1 MGLRFRRFPRK
12 RRPYAPSN
20 VGPKASQR
28 MKISRRTILITGLL
42 FLLLAAFLL
51 FQSPARH
58 DVLSRSDD
66 AVLLLTYGR
75 ELIDTVRASLETLP
89 SQDRGVVEAGL
100 DRLESAWKE
109 LRQIQ
114 GRNGDTTAATD
125 RFLSLLQEMT
135 SGDIPVR
142 KGLENTDE
150 TGN

>member
-1 MGLRFRRFPRK
+1 
-12 RRPYAPSN
+12 
-20 VGPKASQR
+20 
-28 MKISRRTILITGLL
+28 MKISRRIVLITGVL

-51 FQSPARH
+51 FRSPARL
-58 DVLSRSDD
+58 DVLAESDD

-109 LRQIQ
+109 LRRIRE
-114 GRNGDTTAATD
+114 RNGDTTAATD

>member
-12 RRPYAPSN
+12 RRPYAHPD
-20 VGPKASQR
+20 VGPRAFR
-28 MKISRRTILITGLL
+28 TMRISRRIVLITGVL

-51 FQSPARH
+51 FRSPARH
-58 DVLSRSDD
+58 DVLAESDD

-89 SQDRGVVEAGL
+89 SRDRGVVETGL
-100 DRLESAWKE
+100 NRLESAWKE
-109 LRQIQ
+109 LQQIRE
-114 GRNGDTTAATD
+114 RNGDTTAATD

-142 KGLENTDE
+142 KGLENADE
-150 TGN
+150 TRN

>member
-1 MGLRFRRFPRK
+1 
-12 RRPYAPSN
+12 
-20 VGPKASQR
+20 
-28 MKISRRTILITGLL
+28 MKIFWRTVLITGLL

>member
-1 MGLRFRRFPRK
+1 
-12 RRPYAPSN
+12 
-20 VGPKASQR
+20 
-28 MKISRRTILITGLL
+28 MKISRRTVLITGVL

-51 FQSPARH
+51 FRSPARH
-58 DVLSRSDD
+58 DVLAESDD

-89 SQDRGVVEAGL
+89 SRDRGVVETGL
-100 DRLESAWKE
+100 NRLESAWKE
-109 LRQIQ
+109 LQQIRE
-114 GRNGDTTAATD
+114 RNGDTTAATD
-125 RFLSLLQEMT
+125 RFLSLLHEMT

>member
-1 MGLRFRRFPRK
+1 
-12 RRPYAPSN
+12 
-20 VGPKASQR
+20 
-28 MKISRRTILITGLL
+28 MKISRRIVLITGVL

-51 FQSPARH
+51 FRSPARH
-58 DVLSRSDD
+58 DVLAESDD

-100 DRLESAWKE
+100 NRLELAWKE
-109 LRQIQ
+109 LQQIRE
-114 GRNGDTTAATD
+114 RNGDTTAATD

-142 KGLENTDE
+142 KGLENADE
-150 TGN
+150 TRN